1 MRKVLYPRPLQ
12 KSKLLSTSIVTQRG
26 QQLHQQPYS
35 GRPLPHHMSFLVNW
49 VSLQLCLC
57 QNITQSQLRSMTI
70 CQTAHLRIFHN
81 LQCQQSWLPPIVQML
96 DLQCTPPISVKE
108 MPPLTMSSLS
118 SLANV
123 HARNVAIKIVLA
135 VLDGHTADMPARIV
149 GKQNVVG
156 ATASTLPN
164 PVLLLGTFI
173 TRSSSDVVSFP
184 HVQSGSKSLVTL

>member
-1 MRKVLYPRPLQ
+1 
-12 KSKLLSTSIVTQRG
+12 
-26 QQLHQQPYS
+26 
-35 GRPLPHHMSFLVNW
+35 
-49 VSLQLCLC
+49 
-57 QNITQSQLRSMTI
+57 
-70 CQTAHLRIFHN
+70 
-81 LQCQQSWLPPIVQML
+81 ML
-96 DLQCTPPISVKE
+96 DLQVSQCTPPINIKE
-108 MPPLTMSSLS
+108 MPPLTMSSLT

-184 HVQSGSKSLVTL
+184 HVQLGSKSLVTL